1 MEFVN
6 RILIAIERE
15 KMEPFALSRADKES
29 MLWQRLREHIK
40 NRLQVLRLENDNDM
54 PENERNKKLGRI
66 AELKALEALDNEP
79 VTVPGQHWK
88 D

>member
-1 MEFVN
+1 
-6 RILIAIERE
+6 
-15 KMEPFALSRADKES
+15 MEPFALSRGDKES

-40 NRLQVLRLENDNDM
+40 ARLQVLRLENDNPM
-54 PENERNKKLGRI
+54 PEHDRSQKLGRI
-66 AELKALEALDNEP
+66 AELKALEALDHEP